1 MPEGL
6 GHIQIS
12 KFNAEEVAGRAA
24 LPPSRGRALQLRTGQ
39 QFPGTLEQLSLLLA
53 LVLRSPTLVGTGSPR
68 DPTC

>member
-39 QFPGTLEQLSLLLA
+39 QFPWHLGAAQPPSGLSFA
-53 LVLRSPTLVGTGSPR
+53 LT
-68 DPTC
+68 